1 MTTTVN
7 LAAAWPT
14 YTGIDGRE
22 YPVPVK
28 ECKFCGADFPSHY
41 PQGMG
46 NCGKCPKALG
56 VKKDTAFWLKA
67 AADLDARNPESE
79 DEDDDS

>member
-7 LAAAWPT
+7 LTATWPT
-14 YTGIDGRE
+14 YIGIDGLER
-22 YPVPVK
+22 PVPTK
-28 ECKFCGADFPSHY
+28 TCKFCEVPFPSHY

-46 NCGKCPKALG
+46 NCGNCPKALG